1 MAEQKT
7 EKPAAPDLTVAAP
20 PVEPTKPAK
29 IEKAEPVTELRFQGT
44 PYSGHLV
51 IGVEEFVVTDGKVSV
66 PARLIDGARHA
77 GFV

>member
-1 MAEQKT
+1 MADQDKT
-7 EKPAAPDLTVAAP
+7 EKAAPEKAAP
-20 PVEPTKPAK
+20 AEKPAK
-29 IEKAEPVTELRFQGT
+29 AEKAEPMVALTFVGQ

-77 GFV
+77 GFA